1 MCSQINIYPT
11 LFNILGWDYESNF
24 YGQNVL
30 ATNCIPRIVLGTY
43 QKLAYMKSDSLVI
56 LSPQKKVETYLYN
69 KNLNE
74 QIPTKF
80 PVHIIEQAM
89 SYYQT
94 PYLLL
99 KNGQLKSLNR
109 KQTSNK

>member
-1 MCSQINIYPT
+1 MCSQIDIYPT
-11 LFNILGWDYESNF
+11 LFNILGWDYDSNF

-30 ATNCIPRIVLGTY
+30 DSNYIPRIVLGIY
-43 QKLAYMKSDSLVI
+43 QKLACMKSDSLVI

-74 QIPTKF
+74 QISTKF
-80 PVHIIEQAM
+80 PGHIIEQAI

-94 PYLLL
+94 PYFFL

-109 KQTSNK
+109 KQTSNR